1 LPLYLDASNP
11 APDQGWSQLERK
23 GLSNR
28 VNCKS
33 LLALAF
39 VHHLA
44 IGKNIPLKAV
54 VKWLLAIA
62 PSGVVEFVPKNDP
75 MVQELLRF
83 RDDIFDDYNLVHFK
97 NLIEERAEI
106 IQIEQIQDSE
116 RHLIWYKCH

>member
-1 LPLYLDASNP
+1 VNP

-28 VNCKS
+28 ATCAA

-39 VHHLA
+39 IHHLA
-44 IGKNIPLKAV
+44 IGKNIPLKAI
-54 VKWLLAIA
+54 VKWLLALA
-62 PSGVVEFVPKNDP
+62 PSGVVEFVPKSDP

-106 IQIEQIQDSE
+106 VQIEQIQDCE
-116 RHLIWYKCH
+116 RHLIWYRCH